1 MGTHYR
7 GSREEMRAL
16 DTFIKLMRAAAS
28 VGMRVHRH
36 LSEEGLTESQ
46 FGVLEALHHLGPL
59 CQKDLSTKLLKSG
72 ANLTTVVDNLEKRG
86 WVRRERGTH
95 DRRFITVH
103 LSDAGRDVIAR
114 AFRRHVRAVVGEFS
128 RLEPGEQD
136 QLGSLCRK
144 LGRGEEA

>member
-7 GSREEMRAL
+7 GTEEETVAL
-16 DTFIKLMRAAAS
+16 NAFIKLMRAASS
-28 VGMRVHRH
+28 VERRVHRH

-59 CQKDLSTKLLKSG
+59 CQKDLSAKLLKSC

-86 WVRRERGTH
+86 WVRRERGIN
-95 DRRFITVH
+95 DRRFVTVH
-103 LSDAGRDVIAR
+103 LSDAGREVISR

-128 RLEPGEQD
+128 GLEPGEQT

-144 LGRGEEA
+144 LGRGEET